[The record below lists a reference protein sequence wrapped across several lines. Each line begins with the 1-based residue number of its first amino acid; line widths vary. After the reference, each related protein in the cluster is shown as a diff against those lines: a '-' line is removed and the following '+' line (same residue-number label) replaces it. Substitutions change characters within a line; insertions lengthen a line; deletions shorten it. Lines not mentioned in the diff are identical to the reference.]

1 MVESGASPTGNQAS
15 PNLSTPVLRRA
26 RVACKACNARRVKCD
41 AADGQPCWHCRTR
54 QTPCELIESRRGK
67 YTRKRH
73 ARARD
78 AHGSGRSQETRDPS
92 AGRLAQVPPAVIASD
107 ATHRTIDSGRVD
119 SIHRTTAVGAN
130 DREHGINISPVR
142 VADINAGE
150 RPQNGQEQSHPR
162 LQQLGES
169 VSLSYVVEVVYSLKG
184 GSTEPLKVHYP
195 IPASIAD
202 RPDTN
207 YAPRVEEPVS
217 LQEALTMPP
226 RDLADQLIQAFFRM
240 LHPAYP
246 VFDRQKFTQLY
257 RQGQASPLV
266 LQTIFFLGFTIG
278 SEELVNRAGYSDRAT
293 ARKTHYLRAK
303 ALYDA
308 DYENDRMNLV
318 AALLLF
324 GFWWAGPEDQKDTC
338 HWIGFCH
345 ESAHEVFEEANLTRD
360 RHTSAAFGRPC
371 RIRDEDCDVE
381 ALDEDDFKF
390 DNDYDQTLI
399 PPQTDYHIAYALEM
413 TSSQNR
419 LVGDI
424 LIGEFSPRRAALDK
438 YDTEGL
444 AGRLAHWESQL
455 PDQLRKTTPDGSL
468 GASFWASML
477 QFSYQNC
484 LILLFRPKAIENLS
498 PAEAECDVR
507 GRMAADTITRL
518 AEDLLGAGM
527 IKAGLIHLYDID
539 LFFPLE
545 LTFCPNLHSVPALF
559 SALSVHTIVICR
571 KDPIRRQLAEN
582 KSRQCLLALSEL
594 AGSWPVKI
602 WIAKAF
608 LNLLRRLAVQ
618 GSASILN
625 VSSSIANNRSNAA
638 SSSRSNSSG
647 LHRAHSP
654 KQTVLDSDRH
664 ESMNRAGYI
673 NGPQLRDLHPSGGFT
688 QAGDHF
694 VYNSFWASY
703 LDNTFDVD
711 LLLHN
716 GLGPTLTGPFDG
728 LDTAE
733 GANSL
738 HF

>member
-1 MVESGASPTGNQAS
+1 MVESGAHPTGNQSS
-15 PNLSTPVLRRA
+15 PNPSTPVLRRA

-54 QTPCELIESRRGK
+54 QTPCELNESRRGK
-67 YTRKRH
+67 YARKRH
-73 ARARD
+73 GRVRD
-78 AHGSGRSQETRDPS
+78 AYGSGRSQKTRDPS
-92 AGRLAQVPPAVIASD
+92 AGRLAQATPVVVASD
-107 ATHRTIDSGRVD
+107 INSGQAD
-119 SIHRTTAVGAN
+119 SIHRTTALGGN
-130 DREHGINISPVR
+130 DREDGINIPPAR
-142 VADINAGE
+142 IEDINAREG
-150 RPQNGQEQSHPR
+150 PQSGQEQPHPR
-162 LQQLGES
+162 LQQVGES
-169 VSLSYVVEVVYSLKG
+169 VSLSYVVEVVYSPKD

-202 RPDTN
+202 RPGAN
-207 YAPRVEEPVS
+207 YAPRFEEPVS
-217 LQEALTMPP
+217 LPEALTMPP
-226 RDLADQLIQAFFRM
+226 RDLADQLIQTFFER

-246 VFDRQKFTQLY
+246 VFDRQKFTRLY

-266 LQTIFFLGFTIG
+266 LQTIFFLGFTVG
-278 SEELVNRAGYSDRAT
+278 SEELIHTAGFSDRAT

-308 DYENDRMNLV
+308 DYEHDRMNLV
-318 AALLLF
+318 AVLLLF

-338 HWIGFCH
+338 HWIGCATALAQSLGMHRHRFTVCN
-345 ESAHEVFEEANLTRD
+345 ESTHEVFEETNLTRD

-381 ALDEDDFKF
+381 ALNEDDFNF

-399 PPQTDYHIAYALEM
+399 PAQTDYHVAYALEM
-413 TSSQNR
+413 TR
-419 LVGDI
+419 LATILGDI
-424 LIGEFSPRRAALDK
+424 LIGEFSPRRDALDK

-444 AGRLAHWESQL
+444 ATRLADWESQL

-498 PAEAECDVR
+498 PSEAECDVR

-527 IKAGLIHLYDID
+527 IKLGLIHL
-539 LFFPLE
+539 
-545 LTFCPNLHSVPALF
+545 VPALF

-608 LNLLRRLAVQ
+608 LNLLRRLTVQ
-618 GSASILN
+618 GSASIIN
-625 VSSSIANNRSNAA
+625 VSSSIANNRSNAGQ
-638 SSSRSNSSG
+638 SSWSNSSG
-647 LHRAHSP
+647 LQRAHSP
-654 KQTVLDSDRH
+654 KQIVLDSYRN
-664 ESMNRAGYI
+664 EPMTRAGHI
-673 NGPQLRDLHPSGGFT
+673 SGPQLRDLHPAGGFT
-688 QAGDHF
+688 QAADHF

-711 LLLHN
+711 LLLQN
-716 GLGPTLTGPFDG
+716 GLGPTLTEPFDG
-728 LDTAE
+728 LDAAQ
-733 GANSL
+733 GATPL
-738 HF
+738 HY

>member
-1 MVESGASPTGNQAS
+1 MAESGESPKGILSS
-15 PNLSTPVLRRA
+15 PSTSTPVLRRA

-73 ARARD
+73 TRARD
-78 AHGSGRSQETRDPS
+78 VNDSARSQETRDPP
-92 AGRLAQVPPAVIASD
+92 AGRRVQMTPVAVAPG
-107 ATHRTIDSGRVD
+107 ATHSTIDLGQADPVP
-119 SIHRTTAVGAN
+119 RTTAPGGH
-130 DREHGINISPVR
+130 DRDSGVEIPLAGM
-142 VADINAGE
+142 ADIDGRD
-150 RPQNGQEQSHPR
+150 RPQNCQEQSHPR
-162 LQQLGES
+162 SQPSGES
-169 VSLSYVVEVVYSLKG
+169 VNLSYVVEVVYSPKD

-207 YAPRVEEPVS
+207 HAPRIEEPVS
-217 LQEALTMPP
+217 LQEAFTMLPC
-226 RDLADQLIQAFFRM
+226 DVADQLVQVFFHK

-246 VFDRQKFTQLY
+246 VFDRQRFIRLY

-266 LQTIFFLGFTIG
+266 LQTIFFLGFTVG
-278 SEELVNRAGYSDRAT
+278 SEELVHAAGYPDRAT

-318 AALLLF
+318 AVLLLF

-338 HWIGFCH
+338 HWIGCATALAQSLALH
-345 ESAHEVFEEANLTRD
+345 RHHVAVRDESTHEVFEKADLMRD

-371 RIRDEDCDVE
+371 RIRDEDCDIE
-381 ALDEDDFKF
+381 DLDEDDFKF
-390 DNDYDQTLI
+390 DDGYDQTLI
-399 PPQTDYHIAYALEM
+399 PVQTSFHIAYALQM
-413 TSSQNR
+413 TK
-419 LVGDI
+419 LATILGDI

-438 YDTEGL
+438 YDTERL
-444 AGRLAHWESQL
+444 AGRLAQWESQL
-455 PDQLRKTTPDGSL
+455 PDELRKTTPDGSV

-477 QFSYQNC
+477 HFSYQNC

-527 IKAGLIHLYDID
+527 IKAGLIHL
-539 LFFPLE
+539 
-545 LTFCPNLHSVPALF
+545 VPALF

-571 KDPIRRQLAEN
+571 RDPIRGQLAEN

-594 AGSWPVKI
+594 ASSWPVKI

-608 LNLLRRLAVQ
+608 INLLRRLTVQ
-618 GSASILN
+618 GSASIIN
-625 VSSSIANNRSNAA
+625 VSSSIANNRSNVAL
-638 SSSRSNSSG
+638 SGRSNSSG
-647 LHRAHSP
+647 LPQGHSP
-654 KQTVLDSDRH
+654 KQTVL
-664 ESMNRAGYI
+664 ESSNRNEPMTQASYI
-673 NGPQLRDLHPSGGFT
+673 NGPHLRDLYPPGNFP
-688 QAGDHF
+688 QAADHF

-716 GLGPTLTGPFDG
+716 GLGQTLAEPFDG
-728 LDTAE
+728 LDAE

-738 HF
+738 QF

>member
-1 MVESGASPTGNQAS
+1 MVESGASPTGNQSS
-15 PNLSTPVLRRA
+15 PYPSTPVLRRA

-67 YTRKRH
+67 YARKRH
-73 ARARD
+73 ARVRD
-78 AHGSGRSQETRDPS
+78 AHGSGRSQKTRDPS
-92 AGRLAQVPPAVIASD
+92 AGRLAQATPAVVASD
-107 ATHRTIDSGRVD
+107 IDSGQAD
-119 SIHRTTAVGAN
+119 SIHRTTALGGN
-130 DREHGINISPVR
+130 DREDGINIPPAR
-142 VADINAGE
+142 IEDINAGE
-150 RPQNGQEQSHPR
+150 GPQSGQEQPHPR
-162 LQQLGES
+162 LQQVGES
-169 VSLSYVVEVVYSLKG
+169 VSLSYVVEVVYSPKD

-202 RPDTN
+202 RPDAN
-207 YAPRVEEPVS
+207 YAPRFEEPVS
-217 LQEALTMPP
+217 LPEALTMPP
-226 RDLADQLIQAFFRM
+226 RDLADQLIQTFFER

-246 VFDRQKFTQLY
+246 VFDRQKFTRLY

-266 LQTIFFLGFTIG
+266 LQTIFFLGFTVG
-278 SEELVNRAGYSDRAT
+278 SEELIHTAGFSDRAT

-318 AALLLF
+318 AVLLLF
-324 GFWWAGPEDQKDTC
+324 GFCASQSAMSVPMRSLRKRIWWT
-338 HWIGFCH
+338 IY
-345 ESAHEVFEEANLTRD
+345 TRD

-399 PPQTDYHIAYALEM
+399 PAQTDYHVAYALEM
-413 TSSQNR
+413 T
-419 LVGDI
+419 
-424 LIGEFSPRRAALDK
+424 
-438 YDTEGL
+438 
-444 AGRLAHWESQL
+444 RLASIQ
-455 PDQLRKTTPDGSL
+455 
-468 GASFWASML
+468 
-477 QFSYQNC
+477 
-484 LILLFRPKAIENLS
+484 
-498 PAEAECDVR
+498 
-507 GRMAADTITRL
+507 
-518 AEDLLGAGM
+518 DLLGAGM
-527 IKAGLIHLYDID
+527 IKSGLIHL
-539 LFFPLE
+539 
-545 LTFCPNLHSVPALF
+545 VPALF

-608 LNLLRRLAVQ
+608 LNLLRRLTVQ
-618 GSASILN
+618 GSASIIN

-638 SSSRSNSSG
+638 LSGRSSSSG
-647 LHRAHSP
+647 IHRAHSP
-654 KQTVLDSDRH
+654 KQTVSDSDRN
-664 ESMNRAGYI
+664 EPMNRADHLS
-673 NGPQLRDLHPSGGFT
+673 GPQFRDLHPSGGFT
-688 QAGDHF
+688 QAADHF

-711 LLLHN
+711 LLLQN

-728 LDTAE
+728 LDAAE
-733 GANSL
+733 GATPL
-738 HF
+738 HY

>member
-67 YTRKRH
+67 YARKRH

-107 ATHRTIDSGRVD
+107 ATHRTFDSGQVD
-119 SIHRTTAVGAN
+119 SIHRTTALGAN
-130 DREHGINISPVR
+130 DRENGINISPAR
-142 VADINAGE
+142 
-150 RPQNGQEQSHPR
+150 NGQEQSHPR

-169 VSLSYVVEVVYSLKG
+169 VSLSYVVEVVYSPKG

-202 RPDTN
+202 RPDAN

-246 VFDRQKFTQLY
+246 VFDRQRFTQLY

-266 LQTIFFLGFTIG
+266 LQTIFFLGFTVG
-278 SEELVNRAGYSDRAT
+278 SEELVNKAGYSDRAT
-293 ARKTHYLRAK
+293 ARKTHYRRAK

-324 GFWWAGPEDQKDTC
+324 GFCTAQSAMSLPMRSLRKRIWWT
-338 HWIGFCH
+338 IY
-345 ESAHEVFEEANLTRD
+345 TRD

-399 PPQTDYHIAYALEM
+399 PAQTDFHIAYALEM
-413 TSSQNR
+413 T
-419 LVGDI
+419 
-424 LIGEFSPRRAALDK
+424 
-438 YDTEGL
+438 
-444 AGRLAHWESQL
+444 RLA
-455 PDQLRKTTPDGSL
+455 
-468 GASFWASML
+468 
-477 QFSYQNC
+477 
-484 LILLFRPKAIENLS
+484 
-498 PAEAECDVR
+498 
-507 GRMAADTITRL
+507 TIQ
-518 AEDLLGAGM
+518 DLLGAGM
-527 IKAGLIHLYDID
+527 IKAGLIHL
-539 LFFPLE
+539 
-545 LTFCPNLHSVPALF
+545 VPALF

-608 LNLLRRLAVQ
+608 LNLLRRLTVQ
-618 GSASILN
+618 GSASIIN

-688 QAGDHF
+688 QAADHF

-716 GLGPTLTGPFDG
+716 GLGATLTGPFDG

>member
-67 YTRKRH
+67 
-73 ARARD
+73 
-78 AHGSGRSQETRDPS
+78 
-92 AGRLAQVPPAVIASD
+92 
-107 ATHRTIDSGRVD
+107 TIDSGRVD

-130 DREHGINISPVR
+130 DREHGINISPAR

-202 RPDTN
+202 RPDAN

-266 LQTIFFLGFTIG
+266 LQTIFFLGFTVG

-324 GFWWAGPEDQKDTC
+324 GFCAAQSAMSLPMRSLRKRIWWTIYA
-338 HWIGFCH
+338 
-345 ESAHEVFEEANLTRD
+345 RD

-399 PPQTDYHIAYALEM
+399 PPQTNYHIAYALEM
-413 TSSQNR
+413 T
-419 LVGDI
+419 
-424 LIGEFSPRRAALDK
+424 
-438 YDTEGL
+438 
-444 AGRLAHWESQL
+444 RLA
-455 PDQLRKTTPDGSL
+455 
-468 GASFWASML
+468 
-477 QFSYQNC
+477 
-484 LILLFRPKAIENLS
+484 
-498 PAEAECDVR
+498 
-507 GRMAADTITRL
+507 TIQ
-518 AEDLLGAGM
+518 DLLGAGM
-527 IKAGLIHLYDID
+527 IKAGLIHL
-539 LFFPLE
+539 
-545 LTFCPNLHSVPALF
+545 VPALF

-618 GSASILN
+618 GSASIIN

-688 QAGDHF
+688 QAADHF

-711 LLLHN
+711 LLLHD